1 MAENDNAFDCGPEGK
16 SRGVAALLA
25 ILLGTLGVHYFY
37 LNKIP
42 AGFITIILSVVTC
55 GAWGIITLIQGI
67 LMFCMTN
74 QAFREKYVLTTKTFP
89 LF

>member
-1 MAENDNAFDCGPEGK
+1 MANTDNAFDCGPEGK
-16 SRGVAALLA
+16 ARGIAAILA
-25 ILLGTLGVHYFY
+25 IIIGSLGVHYFY

-55 GAWGIITLIQGI
+55 GVWSVVTLIQGI
-67 LMFCMTN
+67 YMFCITN
-74 QAFREKYVLTTKTFP
+74 EQFREKYVTTTKTFP